1 MPEPSKSQF
10 EKLDKLLQ
18 EVANWMGLSKEDL
31 DKRHKAI
38 DDFKKDL
45 EVLVPG

>member
-1 MPEPSKSQF
+1 MPEASKSQV
-10 EKLDKLLQ
+10 EKLDKLLH
-18 EVANWMGLSKEDL
+18 EVATQMGLSKEDF

-45 EVLVPG
+45 EILVPG